1 MIKFKTKLSIN
12 LIIIVIAS
20 AAVVGAAAVASSF
33 LSFLPIFFLCVCFV
47 F

>member
-12 LIIIVIAS
+12 LIIIVIVS
-20 AAVVGAAAVASSF
+20 AVVVDAATAAVASSF
-33 LSFLPIFFLCVCFV
+33 LSFLPIFFVFV